1 MYGTVDEA
9 RTGDSGG
16 VRPEDQRAERH
27 NMASTDTKKKGPR
40 RSGEDQYSYHVSA
53 WWSAGRA
60 GLAKADCSPAAIH
73 FAAPIEFGGMEGRW
87 TPEELL
93 LAAVASCF
101 TTTLGTIAGKARVEL
116 TDLQVE
122 ASASVRRSPA
132 GYAIDAIELRPSVR
146 IASSAD
152 GERVLELMR
161 RAESLCLVAR
171 SLGVPVRCV
180 PQLDQPVA
188 WNSR

>member
-1 MYGTVDEA
+1 
-9 RTGDSGG
+9 
-16 VRPEDQRAERH
+16 
-27 NMASTDTKKKGPR
+27 
-40 RSGEDQYSYHVSA
+40 
-53 WWSAGRA
+53 
-60 GLAKADCSPAAIH
+60 
-73 FAAPIEFGGMEGRW
+73 MEGRW